1 MNLLTF
7 TEEFFNYV
15 REFLLLRFTLFALA
29 LMTFSFITNRIID
42 WFFRKSSFFD
52 EEVEQTVQSV
62 IRSIFRYGIVITLV
76 FYLISQFVD
85 IKGLLAGAGIAGVVV
100 GFAAQQL
107 LKDVILGFA
116 RLTDKEFRV
125 GDFVTF
131 NGTSSGTIEEISIRF
146 MQIREWSGKLLTIP
160 HGEIRMIQN
169 FNKGRMRIIERITVS
184 YQEDPTKIKE
194 LLEQVSVIC
203 NEKLDQSLYRIEDE
217 AVEPF
222 QYIGITDLNPNLKYV
237 GYEFCIVGLVKPE
250 EYFETSRQVRF
261 ELMSIF
267 HKNQVQMPTANM
279 FVHTETLQEISGEQ
293 FPQAGKEN

>member
-1 MNLLTF
+1 MNLLTV

-15 REFLLLRFTLFALA
+15 REFLLLRFTLFALV
-29 LMTFSFITNRIID
+29 LMTFSFVINRIID
-42 WFFRKSSFFD
+42 WFFRKSSFFN
-52 EEVEQTVQSV
+52 EEVEQTIQSV
-62 IRSIFRYGIVITLV
+62 IRSIFRYGILISLVI
-76 FYLISQFVD
+76 YLISQFVD
-85 IKGLLAGAGIAGVVV
+85 IKGILAGAGIAGVVV
-100 GFAAQQL
+100 GFAAQQM

-160 HGEIRMIQN
+160 HGEIRTIQN
-169 FNKGRMRIIERITVS
+169 FNKGWMRVIERITVS
-184 YQEDPTKIKE
+184 YQEDPTRIKE
-194 LLEQVSVIC
+194 LLEKVCVIC

-217 AVEPF
+217 AVESF
-222 QYIGITDLNPNLKYV
+222 RYIGVTDLNPNLKYV

-250 EYFETSRQVRF
+250 EYFEISRQVRF

-267 HKNQVQMPTANM
+267 HENQVQMPAANM
-279 FVHTETLQEISGEQ
+279 FVHTEKLQEIPKEQ
-293 FPQAGKEN
+293 LSPSR

>member
-1 MNLLTF
+1 MELLTF

-15 REFLLLRFTLFALA
+15 RKFSLLRFTLFALV
-29 LMTFSFITNRIID
+29 LMTFSFVINRIID

-52 EEVEQTVQSV
+52 EEVEQTIQSV
-62 IRSIFRYGIVITLV
+62 IRSIFRYGIMISLVI
-76 FYLISQFVD
+76 YLISQFVD
-85 IKGLLAGAGIAGVVV
+85 IKGILAGAGIAGVVV
-100 GFAAQQL
+100 GLAAQQM

-146 MQIREWSGKLLTIP
+146 IQIREWSGKLLTIP
-160 HGEIRMIQN
+160 HGEIRTIQN
-169 FNKGRMRIIERITVS
+169 FNKGWMRVIERITVS
-184 YQEDPTKIKE
+184 YQENPGRIKE
-194 LLEQVSVIC
+194 LLEKVSVIC

-250 EYFETSRQVRF
+250 EYFETSRQVKF

-279 FVHTETLQEISGEQ
+279 HVHTEIFGEKLSQ
-293 FPQAGKEN
+293 SSKEN

>member
-184 YQEDPTKIKE
+184 YQEDPTRIKE

>member
-1 MNLLTF
+1 MNLLTV

-15 REFLLLRFTLFALA
+15 REFLLLRFILFALV
-29 LMTFSFITNRIID
+29 LMAFSFVINRIID

-52 EEVEQTVQSV
+52 EEVEQTIQSV
-62 IRSIFRYGIVITLV
+62 IRSILRYGILISLA

-85 IKGLLAGAGIAGVVV
+85 IKGILTGAGIAGVVI
-100 GFAAQQL
+100 GFAAQQM

-131 NGTSSGTIEEISIRF
+131 NGISSGTIEEIGIRF

-160 HGEIRMIQN
+160 HGEIRTIQN
-169 FNKGRMRIIERITVS
+169 FNKGWMRVLERITVS
-184 YQEDPTKIKE
+184 YQEDPTRIKE
-194 LLEQVSVIC
+194 LLEKVCVVC
-203 NEKLDQSLYRIEDE
+203 NEKLEQSLYRIGDE
-217 AVEPF
+217 AVESF
-222 QYIGITDLNPNLKYV
+222 QYVGVTDLNPNLKYV

-267 HKNQVQMPTANM
+267 HENQVQMPAVNM
-279 FVHTETLQEISGEQ
+279 FVHTEKLQEIPGEQ
-293 FPQAGKEN
+293 LSRSR

>member
-1 MNLLTF
+1 
-7 TEEFFNYV
+7 
-15 REFLLLRFTLFALA
+15 
-29 LMTFSFITNRIID
+29 MTFSFITNRIID

-184 YQEDPTKIKE
+184 YQEDPTRIKE